1 MTEKAKK
8 YLFDILQA
16 IELVED
22 FSKEITSFFDYQKS
36 LKTKSAVE
44 R

>member
-8 YLFDILQA
+8 YLADILQA
-16 IELVED
+16 TDLIED
-22 FSKEITSFFDYQKS
+22 FSIEITDFFEYQKD